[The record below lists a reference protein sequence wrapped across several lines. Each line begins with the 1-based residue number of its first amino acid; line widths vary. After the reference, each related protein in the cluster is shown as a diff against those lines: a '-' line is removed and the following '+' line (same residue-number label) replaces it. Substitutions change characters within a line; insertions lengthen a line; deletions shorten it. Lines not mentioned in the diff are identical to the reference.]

1 MRRLA
6 VAAFAASAL
15 SSGAASA
22 AIVPIDFFDTAQ
34 RAISDTRTNGAAATS
49 GTAMI
54 DVDGNRLSR
63 RYSNNLLATV
73 SPTSSTAGV

>member
-1 MRRLA
+1 MLRLA
-6 VAAFAASAL
+6 VAACAASAV
-15 SSGAASA
+15 SSRAARA

-34 RAISDTRTNGAAATS
+34 RAISDMRANGAAATS

-54 DVDGNRLSR
+54 DFDGNRVSR